1 MGFIAFAY
9 GVLVYLFFLATFLYM
24 VAFVE
29 RVPGIKN
36 IDSGP
41 LGPVWTT
48 IIVDIVLL
56 GIFAI
61 QHSVMARHGFKQW
74 WTRFVPSSV
83 ERSTYVLFAS
93 LAIALLLWQW
103 RPLPAVV
110 WHMGGQAAN
119 AMLIAL
125 SALGWIILLAS
136 TFLIDHFELFGLKQ
150 AFQRWRGTRVATP
163 TFKTPAFYKYVR
175 HPLYFGF
182 ILAFWAT
189 PYMTQGHLLFA
200 VATTAYIFVGILF
213 EERDLIEMFGEEY
226 RTYRQ
231 RVPMILPAFPRRAKR
246 KPQEAP
252 RAKS

>member
-1 MGFIAFAY
+1 MGFMAFAY
-9 GVLVYLFFLATFLYM
+9 GTLVYLFFLATFLYM
-24 VAFVE
+24 IAFVE

-48 IIVDIVLL
+48 IIVDVVLL

-74 WTRFVPSSV
+74 WTRFVPSPV

-110 WHMGGQAAN
+110 WHVGGQAAN

-125 SALGWIILLAS
+125 SALGWIILLTS

-150 AFQRWRGTRVATP
+150 VFQRWRGTPVAPP

-175 HPLYFGF
+175 HPLYVGF

-200 VATTAYIFVGILF
+200 VATTAYIFVGIFF

-226 RTYRQ
+226 RNYRQ
-231 RVPMILPAFPRRAKR
+231 RVPMILPTFPRHTKR

-252 RAKS
+252 RAKP